1 MGIPV
6 SNAIDTGLWTY
17 LRVGRLL
24 HFIAFCDVLLVVFSI
39 YYLSTGVS
47 GWLYWFMW
55 LNIVMYSCQFAL
67 AELDA
72 YSRFQ
77 NFKQLRDQMYFNGF
91 KFRILKPM
99 TKSRCQRDAALVACR
114 QMGYENDAKQIYSQ
128 MGYQWYHVPPDFV
141 FTHPFFFFSKYFW
154 RTTFFVPYYK
164 PRIHENNVPQM
175 ELPWL
180 GQTMGIE
187 STT

>member
-1 MGIPV
+1 MGTP
-6 SNAIDTGLWTY
+6 AHMTIDTGIRTY
-17 LRVGRLL
+17 VRVGRLL
-24 HFIAFCDVLLVVFSI
+24 HVIAFCDILLISFSA
-39 YYLSTGVS
+39 YYLIIGVTG
-47 GWLYWFMW
+47 WAFWFMW

-114 QMGYENDAKQIYSQ
+114 QLGYEDDARKIYSEMGYK
-128 MGYQWYHVPPDFV
+128 WYHVPPDFV
-141 FTHPFFFFSKYFW
+141 FTHPFFFFSNYFW

-164 PRIHENNVPQM
+164 PRIHENNVTQI
-175 ELPWL
+175 ELTWS
-180 GQTMGIE
+180 GQITGIE
-187 STT
+187 SAT